1 MLKKY
6 AKELFKR
13 YDERTAEL
21 NKAMIEKQE
30 LEKQM
35 GELAQRV
42 ATLERE
48 KKRKAEQVLRLQQSQ
63 KHHSSLPQAMEDFR
77 RKVRKL
83 LQSKGALVPS

>member
-21 NKAMIEKQE
+21 NKAMREKQE

-77 RKVRKL
+77 RKVKKL
-83 LQSKGALVPS
+83 LQSKGAPVPA